1 MADVTLSDIEAAAR
15 RLRGS
20 IRETPT
26 TLSHS
31 LSTKFGRTIFL
42 KREFLQRTGSFK
54 LRGAFNLLAT
64 LPAGAKVVAASAGNH
79 AQGVALA
86 ARSLEQYATIFM
98 PVGASLPK
106 VAATQSYGATVIQVG
121 ATTDEAIVAACE
133 FAESTG
139 ATFVSP
145 FDHPAVIAGQGTI
158 GLEILEQCPE
168 VSTVVVA
175 IGGGGLCGGIA
186 AAIKSVRPEVTVVG
200 VNAEGANSMEESLLA
215 GHLTSV
221 HPHTIADGI
230 AIGSPSELTLRTV
243 RRYVDHVVTVSDD
256 DIAQAVLL
264 LVERAKAVV
273 EPAGAAPLAA
283 LAAGKV
289 RGSGPVV
296 AVLGGGNIDP
306 MLLANMMRHGLTVAN
321 RYFVLNV
328 TMPDTPGSLARLAV
342 SLADL
347 SANVTEV
354 VHQRAGRQI
363 RVGEV
368 SIEVTME
375 TRDRAHQELICD
387 TLTADGFGVS
397 TVVQSIT

>member
-15 RLRGS
+15 RLRGT
-20 IRETPT
+20 IRDTPT

-64 LPAGAKVVAASAGNH
+64 LPAGANVVAASAGNH

-121 ATTDEAIVAACE
+121 ATTDEAIVAARQ
-133 FAESTG
+133 FAEETG

-186 AAIKSVRPEVTVVG
+186 AAIKAVRPEVTIVG
-200 VNAEGANSMEESLLA
+200 VNAEGANSMAESLLA
-215 GHLTSV
+215 GHVTPV
-221 HPHTIADGI
+221 PPHTIADGI

-283 LAAGKV
+283 LAAGAV
-289 RGSGPVV
+289 PGSGPVV

-342 SLADL
+342 LLAEA

-354 VHQRAGRQI
+354 VHQRAGRPI

-375 TRDRAHQELICD
+375 TRDRAHQDKICE
-387 TLTADGFGVS
+387 TLAAQGFGVS
-397 TVVQSIT
+397 TMRESID